1 MLQGQLV
8 NIAILLQW
16 KYPILVNV
24 KDQNIT
30 RRAGI
35 PVGVIFSVQNYLST
49 NCCKEVFFQEANS
62 KITFPWGDSSSRA
75 AVQYLQ
81 GRQRRL
87 AVVHGISKFW
97 ENSELWNM
105 VGLCEPSWLIQ
116 GWLKYSKALK
126 HVA

>member
-35 PVGVIFSVQNYLST
+35 PVGVIFFSVQNYLST

-62 KITFPWGDSSSRA
+62 KITFP
-75 AVQYLQ
+75 
-81 GRQRRL
+81 
-87 AVVHGISKFW
+87 
-97 ENSELWNM
+97 
-105 VGLCEPSWLIQ
+105 
-116 GWLKYSKALK
+116 
-126 HVA
+126 